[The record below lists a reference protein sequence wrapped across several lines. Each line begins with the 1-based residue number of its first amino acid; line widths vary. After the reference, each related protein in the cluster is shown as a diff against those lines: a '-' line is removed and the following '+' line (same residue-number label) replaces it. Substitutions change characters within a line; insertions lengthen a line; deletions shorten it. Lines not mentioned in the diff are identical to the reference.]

1 LNYFRSH
8 RGCVISFP
16 DDIVSRLVPQSGQ
29 IRSALDLVPCESSSS
44 NGDTAASKQR
54 RRSRPLTAEE
64 KEDDVLP
71 HLKPVPGT
79 ELRFTQFP
87 ERHFPEGS
95 TPAEIT
101 HHSLDSTYVLET
113 MVAKYTRC
121 VFSCSVAKLVYAN
134 NSCTGFINLKTW
146 HVI

>member
-1 LNYFRSH
+1 M
-8 RGCVISFP
+8 
-16 DDIVSRLVPQSGQ
+16 
-29 IRSALDLVPCESSSS
+29 VPCEYNSS
-44 NGDTAASKQR
+44 NGDAAASKQR
-54 RRSRPLTAEE
+54 RRSRPLTMEE
-64 KEDDVLP
+64 KEDEVLP

-95 TPAEIT
+95 TPSQIT

-113 MVAKYTRC
+113 MVAKSTRC
-121 VFSCSVAKLVYAN
+121 VFPCNMAELVYIN
-134 NSCTGFINLKTW
+134 NSCTGFINLKAW

>member
-1 LNYFRSH
+1 M
-8 RGCVISFP
+8 
-16 DDIVSRLVPQSGQ
+16 
-29 IRSALDLVPCESSSS
+29 
-44 NGDTAASKQR
+44 
-54 RRSRPLTAEE
+54 EE

-71 HLKPVPGT
+71 HLNPVPGT

-113 MVAKYTRC
+113 MGAKYTRC
-121 VFSCSVAKLVYAN
+121 VFSCSLAKLVYV
-134 NSCTGFINLKTW
+134 NSNCTGFINLKTW
-146 HVI
+146 HVILLCLVCDNQNHLFVKGKAIPLQAQAGP